1 LEYVK
6 DPSTEFVFNCPAE
19 EISAYIDGELAAD
32 VEFALESHISDCE
45 ICRRDLND
53 QKGFL
58 LALSDTLEREIP
70 IELPEN
76 FTRSVVVNAESKVSG
91 LRDRKQRS
99 SAFLIGGILLVL
111 AAAAVGSFTG
121 VFSPLTTALDKL
133 LALVG
138 AVVQVAADL
147 LYAIAAMFRS
157 ILQTQTFSAAFAYI
171 AISLAVVSILYFGS
185 RSLRRYFRTPG
196 A

>member
-1 LEYVK
+1 MK
-6 DPSTEFVFNCPAE
+6 DSPAEFAFNCPAE
-19 EISAYIDGELAAD
+19 EISAYIDGELTAD
-32 VEFALESHISDCE
+32 VEVALETHLGVCE
-45 ICRRDLND
+45 ICRRELNH

-91 LRDRKQRS
+91 LRDRKERS
-99 SAFLIGGILLVL
+99 SAFIVGAVLLLL
-111 AAAAVGSFTG
+111 AAVAVGSLTG
-121 VFSPLTTALDKL
+121 VFSPLSIALDKL
-133 LALVG
+133 LAIGRALL
-138 AVVQVAADL
+138 QVAADL

-157 ILQTQTFSAAFAYI
+157 ILQTQTFSTALTYI
-171 AISLAVVSILYFGS
+171 GISLAVAAVLYFGS

>member
-1 LEYVK
+1 MK
-6 DPSTEFVFNCPAE
+6 DSPAEFAFNCPAE
-19 EISAYIDGELAAD
+19 EISAYIDGELTAD
-32 VEFALESHISDCE
+32 VEVALETHLGVCE
-45 ICRRDLND
+45 ICRRELNH

-99 SAFLIGGILLVL
+99 SAFIVGAVLLLL
-111 AAAAVGSFTG
+111 AAVAVGSLTG
-121 VFSPLTTALDKL
+121 VFSPLSIALDKL
-133 LALVG
+133 LAIGRAIL
-138 AVVQVAADL
+138 QVAADL

-157 ILQTQTFSAAFAYI
+157 ILQTQTFSTALTYI
-171 AISLAVVSILYFGS
+171 GISLAVAAVLYFGS

>member
-1 LEYVK
+1 MK
-6 DPSTEFVFNCPAE
+6 DSPAEFAFNCPAE

-32 VEFALESHISDCE
+32 VEVALESHVSVCE
-45 ICRRDLND
+45 ICRRELND

-99 SAFLIGGILLVL
+99 SAFMIGAVLLL
-111 AAAAVGSFTG
+111 FAAVAVGSLTG
-121 VFSPLTTALDKL
+121 VFSPLTLALDKL
-133 LALVG
+133 LALGGAILQVVG
-138 AVVQVAADL
+138 DL

-157 ILQTQTFSAAFAYI
+157 IVQTQTFSTALTYI

>member
-1 LEYVK
+1 MK
-6 DPSTEFVFNCPAE
+6 GSAPEFAFNCPAE
-19 EISAYIDGELAAD
+19 EISAYIDGELAAE
-32 VEFALESHISDCE
+32 VETALDRHVQTCE
-45 ICRRDLND
+45 TCRRELND

-99 SAFLIGGILLVL
+99 SAFLIGAVLLLL
-111 AAAAVGSFTG
+111 AAAAVGSLTG
-121 VFSPLTTALDKL
+121 VFSPLATALDKL
-133 LALVG
+133 LALGG
-138 AVVQVAADL
+138 AILQVAADL
-147 LYAIAAMFRS
+147 LYAIAAMLRS
-157 ILQTQTFSAAFAYI
+157 ILQTQTFSTALTYI
-171 AISLAVVSILYFGS
+171 AISLAVMLILYFGS
-185 RSLRRYFRTPG
+185 QSLRRYFRTPG

>member
-1 LEYVK
+1 MK
-6 DPSTEFVFNCPAE
+6 DSPAEFAFNCPAE
-19 EISAYIDGELAAD
+19 EISAYIDGELPAD
-32 VEFALESHISDCE
+32 VESALENHVGDCE
-45 ICRRDLND
+45 ICRGELND

-99 SAFLIGGILLVL
+99 SAFLIGGVLLVL
-111 AAAAVGSFTG
+111 AAAAVGSLTG
-121 VFSPLTTALDKL
+121 VFSPLSIAIDKL
-133 LALVG
+133 LALGG
-138 AVVQVAADL
+138 AIFQVAADL
-147 LYAIAAMFRS
+147 LYAVAAMFRS
-157 ILQTQTFSAAFAYI
+157 ILQTQTFSTALTYI
-171 AISLAVVSILYFGS
+171 AISLAVVLILYFGS
-185 RSLRRYFRTPG
+185 RSLRRYFRAPG

>member
-1 LEYVK
+1 MN
-6 DPSTEFVFNCPAE
+6 DSPAEFAFNCPAE
-19 EISAYIDGELAAD
+19 EISAFIDGELRAD
-32 VEFALESHISDCE
+32 IEVALESHIAACE

-58 LALSDTLEREIP
+58 LALSNTLEREVP

-91 LRDRKQRS
+91 LRDHKQRS
-99 SAFLIGGILLVL
+99 SAFIVGAVLLLL
-111 AAAAVGSFTG
+111 AAVAVGGLTG
-121 VFSPLTTALDKL
+121 VFSPLSIAVDKL
-133 LALVG
+133 LALSG
-138 AVVQVAADL
+138 AILQVAGDL
-147 LYAIAAMFRS
+147 LYAINAMFRS
-157 ILQTQTFSAAFAYI
+157 ILQTQTFSTALTYI
-171 AISLAVVSILYFGS
+171 AMSLGFVLILYFGS

>member
-1 LEYVK
+1 VK
-6 DPSTEFVFNCPAE
+6 YPSSEFVFNCPAE
-19 EISAYIDGELAAD
+19 EISAYIDGELAAE
-32 VEFALESHISDCE
+32 VELALERHLGACE
-45 ICRRDLND
+45 ICRSELND

-58 LALSDTLEREIP
+58 IALSDTLEREAP

-91 LRDRKQRS
+91 LRDRKQHS
-99 SAFLIGGILLVL
+99 SAFLIGGLLLILAVV
-111 AAAAVGSFTG
+111 AVGSFTG
-121 VFSPLTTALDKL
+121 VFSPLTLAVEKL
-133 LALVG
+133 LALG
-138 AVVQVAADL
+138 AAIVQVVADL

-157 ILQTQTFSAAFAYI
+157 ILQTQTFTAALTYI
-171 AISLAVVSILYFGS
+171 AICLAIVLLIYFGS

>member
-1 LEYVK
+1 VN
-6 DPSTEFVFNCPAE
+6 DSPAEFAFDCPAE

-32 VEFALESHISDCE
+32 VEAALESHVGACD
-45 ICRRDLND
+45 ICRRELND

-58 LALSDTLEREIP
+58 LALSDTLEREVP
-70 IELPEN
+70 IELPDN
-76 FTRSVVVNAESKVSG
+76 FTRSVVVNAESNVSG

-99 SAFLIGGILLVL
+99 SAFVIGTVLLLL
-111 AAAAVGSFTG
+111 AAAAVGSLTG
-121 VFSPLTTALDKL
+121 VFSPIAIAVDKL
-133 LALVG
+133 LAIGG
-138 AVVQVAADL
+138 AVIQVAADL

-157 ILQTQTFSAAFAYI
+157 ILQTQTFSTALTYI
-171 AISLAVVSILYFGS
+171 AISLAVITILYFGS

>member
-1 LEYVK
+1 MK
-6 DPSTEFVFNCPAE
+6 DSPAEFAFNCPAE
-19 EISAYIDGELAAD
+19 EISAYIDGELPAD
-32 VEFALESHISDCE
+32 DELALESHIGNCE
-45 ICRRDLND
+45 ICRKDLND

-99 SAFLIGGILLVL
+99 SAFLIGGVLLVL
-111 AAAAVGSFTG
+111 AVAAVGSFTG

-133 LALVG
+133 LSLG
-138 AVVQVAADL
+138 RAVVQVAADL

-157 ILQTQTFSAAFAYI
+157 ILQTQTFSTALTYI
-171 AISLAVVSILYFGS
+171 AISLAVASILYFGS

>member
-1 LEYVK
+1 MK
-6 DPSTEFVFNCPAE
+6 GSAAEFVFNCPAQ
-19 EISAYIDGELAAD
+19 EISAYIDGELSAD
-32 VEFALESHISDCE
+32 IEVALERHIGACT
-45 ICRRDLND
+45 ICRKDLND

-91 LRDRKQRS
+91 LRDRKQRP
-99 SAFLIGGILLVL
+99 SAFLIGILLLLL
-111 AAAAVGSFTG
+111 AVVAVGGLTR
-121 VFSPLTTALDKL
+121 VFSPLAIALDKIF
-133 LALVG
+133 ALGG
-138 AVVQVAADL
+138 AVIQVAADL

-157 ILQTQTFSAAFAYI
+157 VLQTQTFSTALTYI
-171 AISLAVVSILYFGS
+171 AVSLAVLLILYFGS